1 MTNTP
6 IGGTFVLDSS
16 AMLAYLKNEPGW
28 PLVAGILGDVTSMV
42 YDHSVNLL
50 EVRYNFGAPSIAGN
64 SQKAA
69 GALAQLLAAGV
80 QERSDNDEAFFEDVA
95 LVIAERCDAMRLGA
109 AKGGADLGFGRRLR
123 FGTRTAAEC
132 ALCDRR
138 PKRDRADA
146 NGGLLSR
153 AFPSMNPHS
162 ALQDEPHPSVALG
175 QRLSVAD
182 FAAAHGYSVRTV
194 KRYIQ
199 NGKSKREKTA
209 CGALY

>member
-1 MTNTP
+1 MNTP
-6 IGGTFVLDSS
+6 VGGTWVLDSS
-16 AMLAYLKNEPGW
+16 AMLAYLKNEPGG

-42 YDHSVNLL
+42 YDYSVNLL

-95 LVIAERCDAMRLGA
+95 LVIAERRAMPRDPA
-109 AKGGADLGFGRRLR
+109 WPKVVPNFGFGRRLP

-138 PKRDRADA
+138 PRRDRADA